1 MRLFFLFLRL
11 IAPPIESHLT
21 IGINF
26 TQKLCHVYNEY
37 IETNSGETKMRNDR
51 QTYYSGNFDCS
62 GTSYAAPVRAMDRQ
76 AGHSVI
82 LVISA
87 IVLLGIVCDLIISRI

>member
-1 MRLFFLFLRL
+1 MPPSFLLLRL
-11 IAPPIESHLT
+11 IAPIESHLT

-37 IETNSGETKMRNDR
+37 IEANNRETKMRNDR

-62 GTSYAAPVRAMDRQ
+62 GTSYAAPIKALDRQ
-76 AGHSVI
+76 SGCSVI
-82 LVISA
+82 VVLGA
-87 IVLLGIVCDLIISRI
+87 FVLLGIVCDLIISRI